1 MALSRQRRSDLRSCA
16 ICSSLMGRGTRLAGL
31 HPDCSADGALTPGMA
46 HKRAM
51 AFRNPCES
59 RIIDLLKG
67 VFSTKK
73 QICNDEILVEGRDRG
88 QDTMNRCRGK
98 ACCRAALLSGA
109 ENRSQSL
116 GVKTAGE
123 VHAGIPTE
131 PRRELA

>member
-1 MALSRQRRSDLRSCA
+1 
-16 ICSSLMGRGTRLAGL
+16 
-31 HPDCSADGALTPGMA
+31 MA

-88 QDTMNRCRGK
+88 QDTMNRCRAK

-116 GVKTAGE
+116 GVKTAGQSTQVFQQSPGVSWRKLFVRE
-123 VHAGIPTE
+123 LLVFEKDHEMQQIE
-131 PRRELA
+131 PRGG